1 MNKNIDFRI
10 GLSEISYLKPGDD
23 VQHTLPEKT
32 ALPALG
38 EAISSHF
45 DALWQ
50 VNQGQ
55 ELVAKICS
63 LSEQDLSDLGVLKF
77 YNIASDSLAWLEQSA
92 DALAIDADVLNN
104 AKAVLTELAE
114 LETALNI
121 SRKLLVQS

>member
-1 MNKNIDFRI
+1 MNKNIDFRV
-10 GLSEISYLKPGDD
+10 GVSEISYLSPGDD
-23 VQHTLPEKT
+23 IAHTLPEKT

-55 ELVAKICS
+55 ELVAKTCS
-63 LSEQDLSDLGVLKF
+63 LSEQDLADLGSLKF
-77 YNIASDSLAWLEQSA
+77 YNIASDSLVWLEQNA
-92 DALAIDADVLNN
+92 DALTLAPEVISK

-114 LETALNI
+114 LEAALNI